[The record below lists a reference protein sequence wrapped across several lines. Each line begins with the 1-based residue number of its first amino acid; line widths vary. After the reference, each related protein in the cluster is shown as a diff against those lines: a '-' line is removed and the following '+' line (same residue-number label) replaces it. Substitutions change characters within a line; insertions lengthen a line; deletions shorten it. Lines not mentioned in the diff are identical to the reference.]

1 MGWSASP
8 PPRRSKGRLPVRPTL
23 LHRGR
28 SSANFDPL
36 HRPCHDGG
44 MVDWPF
50 ASRLAGTIAGEPPY
64 RPLADDLDAVAEDS
78 LARVRAYTHLIPDT
92 PLPGPEQVTR
102 KAWIEANLAGA
113 RELVEPL
120 TAKLNAG
127 VQGLG
132 PLS

>member
-1 MGWSASP
+1 
-8 PPRRSKGRLPVRPTL
+8 
-23 LHRGR
+23 
-28 SSANFDPL
+28 
-36 HRPCHDGG
+36 

-102 KAWIEANLAGA
+102 KASRPTSPA
-113 RELVEPL
+113 RASSSSRSPR
-120 TAKLNAG
+120 
-127 VQGLG
+127 
-132 PLS
+132 S